1 MQDLGELAQIAQVG
15 QGGLE
20 GIAHL
25 LRGLVHSH
33 ERELGEYPG
42 EGGGSD
48 LAAQALGQT
57 QADQDV
63 DSGRLLGGAHQGRL
77 HHGGPG
83 VGPLLDELPQARA
96 GHEVGA
102 TDLAGQAHPDEAQ
115 AGEQL
120 AALAVAG
127 LAGRVQADAALR
139 GIVEREAQGAESGA
153 HLGHQRRT
161 GGARRD
167 SPEIGGGEDSGDSSP
182 QIARQTG
189 VVLDQAAGQ
198 GVQEIGASG
207 PGAPAQRGQA
217 QGLLDGDARLG
228 RAQRLSRLAQ
238 SVDDVEDHRGGE
250 TARAGGRVGPPGGL
264 RDAGAPGALPQT
276 RGGHAGPVTAQRV
289 QAGEVIADE
298 PALPVG
304 PRLGLGQPD
313 GLGSGIESVEKR
325 HGVKGPGDDD
335 DRGAGSTAT
344 AFRLRQAL
352 AQSRGHDGLAS
363 VGGVRVEDLPLGVQ
377 TGQGRPGQGV
387 GEEALPGADVGCAA
401 VLEELLPDLVVVAAA
416 QAPGQGVQGGG
427 VGQVVLGLQ
436 GAGGASPGG
445 SGGSAARAGIAVDE
459 GDLGGVLAGPAQ
471 GDPFRGELGER
482 VVGGGATGQREH
494 RDRGDGG
501 RILKSRQK
509 GCVLGRP
516 LDEDSSGPHLLQ
528 ERAQGQGAGRRV
540 VADRDEV
547 DSAVGPGALSL
558 QCAPQPGR
566 ERGGGRHGG
575 AAGSH
580 GRRRGV

>member
-1 MQDLGELAQIAQVG
+1 MQHLGESGQITQVG

-25 LRGLVHSH
+25 LRVLVHSH
-33 ERELGEYPG
+33 DRELGEYPG

-48 LAAQALGQT
+48 LTAQALGQA

-63 DSGRLLGGAHQGRL
+63 DSGRLLGGAYQGRL

-83 VGPLLDELPQARA
+83 VGPLLDELPQART

-102 TDLAGQAHPDEAQ
+102 TDLAGQAYPGEAQ
-115 AGEQL
+115 AGQQL

-127 LAGRVQADAALR
+127 LAGRVQTDAPLR
-139 GIVEREAQGAESGA
+139 GIVECEAQGAESGA
-153 HLGHQRRT
+153 HFGDQRRT
-161 GGARRD
+161 GGARGD
-167 SPEIGGGEDSGDSSP
+167 SPEIGGGEDSGDSGP

-198 GVQEIGASG
+198 SIQEVGASG

-217 QGLLDGDARLG
+217 QSLLDGGAHLSRS
-228 RAQRLSRLAQ
+228 QRLSCLAQ
-238 SVDDVEDHRGGE
+238 SVDDVEDHRSGE
-250 TARAGGRVGPPGGL
+250 AAGAGGRTGPPRGL
-264 RDAGAPGALPQT
+264 RGADAPGALPQT
-276 RGGHAGPVTAQRV
+276 RGGHAGPVTAQGV

-304 PRLGLGQPD
+304 THLGLGQPG
-313 GLGSGIESVEKR
+313 GLGGAVERVEKCQ
-325 HGVKGPGDDD
+325 GVEGAGDDD
-335 DRGAGSTAT
+335 DRGAGA
-344 AFRLRQAL
+344 AAVRIRQAL
-352 AQSRGHDGLAS
+352 AQSRGHDGLTS
-363 VGGVRVEDLPLGVQ
+363 VGGVRIEDLSLGVQ
-377 TGQGRPGQGV
+377 TSQGRPGQGV
-387 GEEALPGADVGCAA
+387 GEEALPGADVGRVA
-401 VLEELLPDLVVVAAA
+401 VLEELFPDLVVVTAA
-416 QAPGQGVQGGG
+416 QAPGQGIQGGG
-427 VGQVVLGLQ
+427 AGQVVLGLQ
-436 GAGGASPGG
+436 GAGGGPADGIVGRAVMSP
-445 SGGSAARAGIAVDE
+445 GIAVDE
-459 GDLGGVLAGPAQ
+459 GGLGGVLAGPAQ
-471 GDPFRGELGER
+471 GDPLRGELGER
-482 VVGGGATGQREH
+482 VVGGGAVGQREH
-494 RDRGDGG
+494 RDRGDGR
-501 RILKSRQK
+501 RILKSRQER
-509 GCVLGRP
+509 GVFGRP
-516 LDEDSSGPHLLQ
+516 LDEDGSGPHLLQ

-566 ERGGGRHGG
+566 ERGGERHGG